1 MTHATIARIPPDM
14 AKKAAILHKRD
25 RLTEGEPLRVLDM
38 FSGCGGFSLGF
49 DSAGCEVVGS
59 LEKDPTAARTHALN
73 FFGVSDPDDPH
84 AAARNATEVR
94 PDQLVRELG
103 LDGDSADRA
112 VDVILAGPPCQS
124 YARVGRAKLREIAEN
139 PDAFLHDRRGRLYT
153 EMVRYVRALKPLVV
167 VFENVPDV
175 LNQAGVNVVEDICDD
190 LESEGYTCRYTTLN
204 AAHYGVPQMRERV
217 FLLAYHESL
226 GVEPSFPPPTHW
238 IELPEGYRDALSSAV
253 GPIREA
259 TAAGGHARFVLS
271 LDPTDDLPRAVTAW
285 DALRD
290 LPAYTKPMR
299 EGIRP
304 GPRRFTQNLR
314 YRRGQN
320 SPFARLMRHW
330 PGFEDDKTIRDHV
343 IRRLPR
349 DYPIFARMKPGE
361 QYPDAH
367 RIATGMW
374 AERMRDL
381 GLDES
386 DADKSSPNHER
397 YKAEKA
403 KVVPPYDADKF
414 VDKWRKMARSEPART
429 LTAHLGKD
437 SYTHIHYDDDQ
448 ARTISVR
455 EAARLQSF
463 PDGFRFVG
471 AMNAAFRQIGNAV
484 PPLLAR
490 ALALHVA
497 GEIGATVRDL
507 FDQGNPALLAHSG
520 DGAPTRHTSAVELV
534 PERPPRDGT

>member
-1 MTHATIARIPPDM
+1 MPRQSPISFKH
-14 AKKAAILHKRD
+14 D
-25 RLTEGEPLRVLDM
+25 RLIRGEPLRVLDL

-49 DSAGCEVVGS
+49 DSAGYSILGS
-59 LEKDPTAARTHALN
+59 LEKDPRASQTHAYN
-73 FFGVSDPDDPH
+73 FFGITDPDDPH
-84 AAARNATEVR
+84 AAARDAKKVR
-94 PDQLVRELG
+94 PGELVGELG
-103 LDGDSADRA
+103 LDKDGANRA

-124 YARVGRAKLREIAEN
+124 YARVGRAKLREIANN

-153 EMVRYVRALKPLVV
+153 ELVRYVGALKPLVV

-175 LNQAGVNVVEDICDD
+175 LNQAGVNVVEDICAD
-190 LESEGYTCRYTTLN
+190 LEAAGYVCRYTTLN

-226 GVEPSFPPPTHW
+226 GVEPSFPSPTHW
-238 IELPEGYRDALSSAV
+238 IELPEGYQDARRAAL
-253 GPIREA
+253 GPTLR
-259 TAAGGHARFVLS
+259 TGSTDSNARYMPTPGPSGEVL
-271 LDPTDDLPRAVTAW
+271 PAVTAW

-290 LPAYTKPMR
+290 LPVYTLSMK
-299 EGIRP
+299 EAIRP

-314 YRRGQN
+314 YNQGRPTR
-320 SPFARLMRHW
+320 FASLMRHW
-330 PGFEDDKTIRDHV
+330 PGFEGDRTIRDHV

-361 QYPDAH
+361 QYPHAH
-367 RIATGMW
+367 RIATELWNEKME
-374 AERMRDL
+374 AL
-381 GLDES
+381 GLEAS
-386 DADKSSPNHER
+386 DADASSPNRER
-397 YKAEKA
+397 YESEKA
-403 KVVPPYDADKF
+403 KVVPPYDPEKF
-414 VDKWRKMARSEPART
+414 VDKWRKMAAGEPART

-490 ALALHVA
+490 SLALHVA
-497 GEIGATVRDL
+497 GEVGATARDQ
-507 FDQGNPALLAHSG
+507 FAPAGVALSAHSG
-520 DGAPTRHTSAVELV
+520 DGASDDHVVAASTPSVEA
-534 PERPPRDGT
+534 DA

>member
-1 MTHATIARIPPDM
+1 M
-14 AKKAAILHKRD
+14 AKKAAVSYKRD

-49 DSAGCEVVGS
+49 DSAGCKVVGS
-59 LEKDPTAARTHALN
+59 LEKDPTAVWTHALN
-73 FFGVSDPDDPH
+73 FFGVSDLNDPH
-84 AAARNATEVR
+84 AAARNATEVG

-103 LDGDSADRA
+103 LDGDGADRA

-139 PDAFLHDRRGRLYT
+139 PEAFLHDRRGRLYT

-175 LNQAGVNVVEDICDD
+175 LNQAGVNVVEDICAD
-190 LESEGYTCRYTTLN
+190 LEAEEYTCRYTTLN

-226 GVEPSFPPPTHW
+226 GVEPSFPSPTHW
-238 IELPEGYRDALSSAV
+238 IELPEGYRDARSSAV
-253 GPIREA
+253 GPLKEA
-259 TAAGGHARFVLS
+259 AAAGAR
-271 LDPTDDLPRAVTAW
+271 TRYLPSPSPPPDVPDAVTAW

-290 LPAYTKPMR
+290 LPVYTASMK
-299 EGIRP
+299 EAIRP
-304 GPRRFTQNLR
+304 GPRRFIQNLSYKPGR
-314 YRRGQN
+314 PSR
-320 SPFARLMRHW
+320 FASLAKHW
-330 PGFEDDKTIRDHV
+330 PGFEEDKTIRDHV

-349 DYPIFARMKPGE
+349 DYPIFARMEPGD

-367 RIATGMW
+367 RIATEMW

-381 GLDES
+381 GLEPS
-386 DADKSSPNHER
+386 DADESSPKHER

-403 KVVPPYDADKF
+403 RVVPPYDADKF
-414 VDKWRKMARSEPART
+414 VDKWRKMARDEPART

-463 PDGFRFVG
+463 PDGFRFAG

-497 GEIGATVRDL
+497 GEIGATVRDRFPL
-507 FDQGNPALLAHSG
+507 ASGVLPAHSG
-520 DGAPTRHTSAVELV
+520 DGAQAGHVVASEATLQTRE
-534 PERPPRDGT
+534 

>member
-1 MTHATIARIPPDM
+1 ME
-14 AKKAAILHKRD
+14 KKAAIPHKRD
-25 RLTEGEPLRVLDM
+25 RLAEGKPLRVLDL

-49 DSAGCEVVGS
+49 DSTGCEVVGS

-73 FFGVSDPDDPH
+73 FFGVTDPDDPH
-84 AAARNATEVR
+84 AVARNATKVR
-94 PDQLVRELG
+94 PDRLMRELG
-103 LDGDSADRA
+103 LDGEGEGLA

-124 YARVGRAKLREIAEN
+124 YARVGRAKLREIAED
-139 PDAFLHDRRGRLYT
+139 PSAFLHDRRGRLYT
-153 EMVRYVRALKPLVV
+153 EMVRYVAALRPLVV

-175 LNQAGVNVVEDICDD
+175 LNQAGDNVVEHICDD
-190 LESEGYTCRYTTLN
+190 LEAEGYTCRYTTLN

-226 GVEPSFPPPTHW
+226 GVEPSFPSPTHW
-238 IELPEGYRDALSSAV
+238 IELPEGYRDARSSAV
-253 GPIREA
+253 GPLREA
-259 TAAGGHARFVLS
+259 AASGSHTRYVLS
-271 LDPTDDLPRAVTAW
+271 PDPTDDLPQAVTTRK
-285 DALRD
+285 ALRD
-290 LPAYTKPMR
+290 LPIYTDSDKR
-299 EGIRP
+299 DIKP
-304 GPRRFTQNLR
+304 GPRRFTQDLR
-314 YRRGQN
+314 YRPGPP
-320 SPFARLMRHW
+320 SPFASRMRHW
-330 PGFEDDKTIRDHV
+330 PRFEDDKTIRDHV

-349 DYPIFARMKPGE
+349 DYPIFARMGPGE

-367 RIATGMW
+367 RIATEMW
-374 AERMRDL
+374 AEGMEAL
-381 GLDES
+381 GLEAS
-386 DADKSSPNHER
+386 DADESSPNHER
-397 YKAEKA
+397 YKTEKA

-414 VDKWRKMARSEPART
+414 VDKWRKMAPDEPART

-490 ALALHVA
+490 ALALHIA
-497 GEIGATVRDL
+497 GEIGATVQDR
-507 FDQGNPALLAHSG
+507 FDQEGVALPAHSG
-520 DGAPTRHTSAVELV
+520 DGASDDHVVTAEAAIQTGA
-534 PERPPRDGT
+534 